1 MKVVNNSIVDT
12 VQEFAN
18 VKFGVDMPGKKVGE
32 QLQSLSFAE
41 TLKLVDAIKNE
52 DTDVFSS
59 IIDINVEEAYGS
71 ATTAT
76 PSRATANAAQGAVA
90 TRRATITAQDAQR
103 DSTGTQRSVAGGNK
117 TATGAARP
125 SPAPDMDGQQ
135 RQANAQTAGQAAQQ
149 AQINAQEIER
159 LKQLSGV
166 KR

>member
-1 MKVVNNSIVDT
+1 MKVVNNSIIDT

-18 VKFGVDMPGKKVGE
+18 VKFGVDLAGKAVGE
-32 QLQSLSFAE
+32 QLQSLSFSE

-52 DTDVFSS
+52 DTDTFSS

-71 ATTAT
+71 VGTAT
-76 PSRATANAAQGAVA
+76 PSRATASAAQGTVA
-90 TRRATITAQDAQR
+90 NRRATITAQDAQR
-103 DSTGTQRSVAGGNK
+103 DSTGTTRTVAGGNK

-135 RQANAQTAGQAAQQ
+135 RQANAQTAGQAASMA
-149 AQINAQEIER
+149 AQNAQEIER

-166 KR
+166 KK